1 MDSNNIAFDVSCSS
15 LKIDLDCLS
24 QNVVAEVEI
33 LRATI
38 VYDRFCKIKVPFCA
52 LEKKSFLQWSSY
64 QHLRHFTTTV
74 FS

>member
-52 LEKKSFLQWSSY
+52 
-64 QHLRHFTTTV
+64 
-74 FS
+74 